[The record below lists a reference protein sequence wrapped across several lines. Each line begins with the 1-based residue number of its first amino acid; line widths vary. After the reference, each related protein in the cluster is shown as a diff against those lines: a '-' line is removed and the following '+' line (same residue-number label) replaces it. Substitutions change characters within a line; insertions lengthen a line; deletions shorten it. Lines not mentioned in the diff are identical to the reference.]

1 MSVYTFV
8 IMHVPTWSNL
18 FPTGHICVK
27 FCICLK
33 LYKQGSLH
41 VRIFIHMWR
50 YLMEL
55 LFDWEKK
62 LWNAYKCW

>member
-55 LFDWEKK
+55 LF
-62 LWNAYKCW
+62 